1 MRITFV
7 LPGFI
12 TVPMGGVKVV
22 HEYANRLAE
31 RGHQVTLIYPLRL
44 QTNLLYRLKK
54 SLIRFYD
61 RVTGNRPELYYTP
74 IPEVAVLTVN
84 KICDKYLPDA
94 DAVIAVGWQTAEPVC
109 HLAAEKGRKFY
120 LLQSFETYFKNRQA
134 VLQTYHLPLQKIAI
148 SGWIIDELRK
158 INEEAE
164 GRMPNAIDSSE
175 FYLENQNSQRT
186 IDILML
192 YHPAKIKGA
201 QDAFTIFKQLKK
213 KRPGLMV
220 SLIAARRPFHLLP
233 AWIRTHI
240 RPSVN
245 ELRQLYNQ
253 SRIFLHTSYWEGW
266 PLPVMEAMACGCAIV
281 AYQNRGVLEYLVHDK
296 NALLAPVGRIEQLK
310 QLALSLLDNE
320 ELRVKL
326 VKNGLDTI
334 KKYSWESSADIL
346 EKILAGNDQ

>member
-54 SLIRFYD
+54 SLIRSYD

-74 IPEVAVLTVN
+74 IPEVVVLTVN

-134 VLQTYHLPLQKIAI
+134 VLKTYHLPLKKIAI
-148 SGWIIDELRK
+148 SGWIIDEFQAL
-158 INEEAE
+158 NETAY
-164 GRMPNAIDSSE
+164 GPLGNAVNANE
-175 FYLENQNSQRT
+175 FYLEQEYIERST
-186 IDILML
+186 DLAVV

-201 QDAFTIFKQLKK
+201 GDTLYILKELKK
-213 KRPGLMV
+213 KFPKLTAI
-220 SLIAARRPFHLLP
+220 LISSRRPYHCIP
-233 AWIRTHI
+233 AWVDVHI
-240 RPSVN
+240 RPDIDT
-245 ELRQLYNQ
+245 LRKLYN
-253 SRIFLHTSYWEGW
+253 STKIFLHTSYWEGW
-266 PLPVMEAMACGCAIV
+266 GLPVMEAMACGCAIV
-281 AYQNRGVLEYLVHDK
+281 AYRNKGLMEFIRHPQNGLLTNPGDRKKMIEIIK
-296 NALLAPVGRIEQLK
+296 N
-310 QLALSLLDNE
+310 LLDKPLNIHP
-320 ELRVKL
+320 L
-326 VKNGLDTI
+326 VKEAISTI
-334 KKYSWESSADIL
+334 SLYSWDDCVDNFESFL
-346 EKILAGNDQ
+346 TN